1 MIDLLSFPAFLLILT
16 RVSAFF
22 LTIPVFSN
30 KNLPTIHKIGLSLF
44 LSWIMLYAISPDP
57 IPINGFF
64 LLLIMK
70 EAMIGLAIGFIAAIV
85 FYALQVAG
93 GFIDLQ
99 MGFAIA
105 NVFDPQTGIQTP
117 LMGRY
122 LYTFAM
128 LFLLAVDG
136 HHMLLDGIFYS
147 YNFLPLDSP
156 IANFGNG
163 SMTRFVV
170 SVFSGMF
177 LVALQMAIPIVGT
190 LFLADLALGIVART
204 VPQMN
209 IFVIGLPVKILI
221 ALVLFLVVM
230 PAFFVSIQ
238 MLIEQ
243 MRDTMVNLMELLGA
257 A

>member
-1 MIDLLSFPAFLLILT
+1 MIDLNSLPAFLLILT

-22 LTIPVFSN
+22 LTIPVFSYR
-30 KNLPTIHKIGLSLF
+30 NLPAAHKIGLSLF
-44 LSWIMLYAISPDP
+44 LAWIMLYAVDP
-57 IPINGFF
+57 APVPVDGTF
-64 LLLIMK
+64 LILVIK
-70 EAMIGLAIGFIAAIV
+70 EAMIGLTIGFIAAIV

-122 LYTFAM
+122 LYTFAV
-128 LFLLAVDG
+128 LFLLATDG

-147 YNFLPLDSP
+147 YQFLPV
-156 IANFGNG
+156 G
-163 SMTRFVV
+163 SDLAGMGDGSVAKYAV
-170 SVFSGMF
+170 NVFSGMF
-177 LVALQMAIPIVGT
+177 LIALQMAIPIVGT

-221 ALVLFLVVM
+221 ALILFLVVM

-238 MLIEQ
+238 LLIDE
-243 MRDTMVNLMELLGA
+243 MREAMRNMMELLGA
-257 A
+257 V

>member
-22 LTIPVFSN
+22 VTIPVFSN
-30 KNLPTIHKIGLSLF
+30 KNLPVIHKIGFSLF
-44 LSWIMLYAISPDP
+44 LSWIMLYTVHPDP
-57 IPINGFF
+57 IPINGAF
-64 LLLIMK
+64 LLLVIK
-70 EAMIGLAIGFIAAIV
+70 ETMIGLSIGFTAAIV
-85 FYALQVAG
+85 FYAIQVAG

-128 LFLLAVDG
+128 LFLLATDG

-147 YNFLPLDSP
+147 YKFLPLDSP
-156 IANFGNG
+156 MIHFGDG
-163 SMTRFVV
+163 SVAKHIV

-221 ALVLFLVVM
+221 AFVLFIVVL

-243 MRDTMVNLMELLGA
+243 MREAMINLMKLLGA

>member
-16 RVSAFF
+16 RVSAFL

-30 KNLPTIHKIGLSLF
+30 KNLPVFHKIGLSLF
-44 LSWIMLYAISPDP
+44 LSWIMLYAVNPDP
-57 IPINGFF
+57 IGIDGGFI
-64 LLLIMK
+64 LLAIK
-70 EAMIGLAIGFIAAIV
+70 EAMIGLSIGFIAAIV

-128 LFLLAVDG
+128 LFLLATDG

-147 YNFLPLDSP
+147 YQFLPIDSA

-163 SMTRFVV
+163 SLTRFVL

-190 LFLADLALGIVART
+190 LFLTDLALGIVART

-209 IFVIGLPVKILI
+209 IFVIGLPIKILV
-221 ALVLFLVVM
+221 ALVLFLVVL

-243 MRDTMVNLMELLGA
+243 MRESMISLMELLGA

>member
-30 KNLPTIHKIGLSLF
+30 KNLPTVHKIGLSLF
-44 LSWIMLYAISPDP
+44 LSWIMLYTVHPDP
-57 IPINGFF
+57 IPINGSF
-64 LLLIMK
+64 LLLVIK
-70 EAMIGLAIGFIAAIV
+70 EAMIGLSIGFTAAIV
-85 FYALQVAG
+85 FYAIQVAG

-128 LFLLAVDG
+128 LFLLATDG

-147 YNFLPLDSP
+147 YKFLPLDSP
-156 IANFGNG
+156 MIHFGDG
-163 SMTRFVV
+163 SAAKHII

-209 IFVIGLPVKILI
+209 IFVIGLPLKILI
-221 ALVLFLVVM
+221 ALVLFIVVL
-230 PAFFVSIQ
+230 PAFFVSIE

-243 MRDTMVNLMELLGA
+243 MRDAMINLMRLLGA

>member
-1 MIDLLSFPAFLLILT
+1 MIDLAVFPAFILILT

-30 KNLPTIHKIGLSLF
+30 KNLPVIHKIGLALF
-44 LSWIMLYAISPDP
+44 LSWIMLYAINPDP
-57 IPINGFF
+57 VPVNSSF
-64 LLLIMK
+64 LILIIK
-70 EAMIGLAIGFIAAIV
+70 EAMIGLSIGFIAAIV
-85 FYALQVAG
+85 FYAIQVAG

-122 LYTFAM
+122 LYTFAV
-128 LFLLAVDG
+128 LFLLATDA

-147 YNFLPLDSP
+147 YKFLPLDSA

-163 SMTRFVV
+163 SMTKFVI

-209 IFVIGLPVKILI
+209 IFVIGLPLKILI

-238 MLIEQ
+238 LLVDQ
-243 MRDTMVNLMELLGA
+243 MRDSMVNLLELLGA

>member
-22 LTIPVFSN
+22 MTIPVFSN
-30 KNLPTIHKIGLSLF
+30 KNLPVIHKIGLSVF
-44 LSWIMLYAISPDP
+44 LSWIMLYTVHPDHIAID
-57 IPINGFF
+57 GAF
-64 LLLIMK
+64 LLLIIK
-70 EAMIGLAIGFIAAIV
+70 EAMVGLTIGFTAAIV
-85 FYALQVAG
+85 FYAIQVAG

-128 LFLLAVDG
+128 LFLLATDG

-147 YNFLPLDSP
+147 YKFVPIDSS
-156 IANFGNG
+156 IAHFADGDV
-163 SMTRFVV
+163 TKHIV
-170 SVFSGMF
+170 SVCSGMF

-221 ALVLFLVVM
+221 ALVLFIVVL
-230 PAFFVSIQ
+230 PAFFVTVQ
-238 MLIEQ
+238 LLTEQ
-243 MRDTMVNLMELLGA
+243 MHEAMVNLMKLLGA

>member
-1 MIDLLSFPAFLLILT
+1 MVDLAAFPAFLLILT

-30 KNLPTIHKIGLSLF
+30 KNLPVMHKIGLSLF
-44 LSWIMLYAISPDP
+44 LSWIMLYAIDPKP
-57 IPINGFF
+57 IPLDGSFF
-64 LLLIMK
+64 LLIIK
-70 EAMIGLAIGFIAAIV
+70 EAMVGLSIGFIAAIV
-85 FYALQVAG
+85 FYAIQVAG

-122 LYTFAM
+122 LYTFAI
-128 LFLLAVDG
+128 LFLLATDA

-147 YNFLPLDSP
+147 YQFLPLDST
-156 IANFGNG
+156 ISNFGDG
-163 SMTRFVV
+163 GITRFVI

-230 PAFFVSIQ
+230 PAFFVSVQ
-238 MLIEQ
+238 MLVDQ
-243 MRDTMVNLMELLGA
+243 MRDSMINLMELLGA

>member
-1 MIDLLSFPAFLLILT
+1 MIDLAAFPAFLLIIT

-30 KNLPTIHKIGLSLF
+30 KNLPVIHKIGLSLF
-44 LSWIMLYAISPDP
+44 LSWIMFYAINPDP
-57 IPINGFF
+57 ISINSSF
-64 LLLIMK
+64 LLLIIK
-70 EAMIGLAIGFIAAIV
+70 EAMVGLSIGFVAAIV
-85 FYALQVAG
+85 FYAIQVAG

-122 LYTFAM
+122 LYTFAL
-128 LFLLAVDG
+128 LFLLSTDA

-147 YNFLPLDSP
+147 YKFLPLDSA

-163 SMTRFVV
+163 GMTRFVI

-221 ALVLFLVVM
+221 ALVLFLVIM
-230 PAFFVSIQ
+230 PAFFVSVQ
-238 MLIEQ
+238 LLVDQ
-243 MRDTMVNLMELLGA
+243 MRDSMLNLMKLLGA

>member
-1 MIDLLSFPAFLLILT
+1 MIEFTAFPAFLLILT

-30 KNLPTIHKIGLSLF
+30 KNLPVVHKIGLSLF
-44 LSWIMLYAISPDP
+44 LSWIVLYAINPDP
-57 IPINGFF
+57 VSINGLF
-64 LLLIMK
+64 LLLIIK
-70 EAMIGLAIGFIAAIV
+70 EAMIGLSIGFVAAIV
-85 FYALQVAG
+85 FYAIQVAG

-122 LYTFAM
+122 LYTFAI
-128 LFLLAVDG
+128 LFLLATDA

-147 YNFLPLDSP
+147 YKFLPLNSA

-163 SMTRFVV
+163 GMTRFVI

-221 ALVLFLVVM
+221 ALVLFLVIM
-230 PAFFVSIQ
+230 PAFFVSVQ
-238 MLIEQ
+238 LLVDQ
-243 MRDTMVNLMELLGA
+243 MRDSMINLMKLLGA

>member
-1 MIDLLSFPAFLLILT
+1 MVDLVAFPAFLLILT

-30 KNLPTIHKIGLSLF
+30 KNLPVMHKIGLSLF
-44 LSWIMLYAISPDP
+44 LSWIMLYAVDPKPISLDAT
-57 IPINGFF
+57 FF
-64 LLLIMK
+64 LLIIK
-70 EAMIGLAIGFIAAIV
+70 EAMVGLTIGFIAAIV
-85 FYALQVAG
+85 FYAIQVAG

-122 LYTFAM
+122 LYTFAI
-128 LFLLAVDG
+128 LFLLATDA

-147 YNFLPLDSP
+147 YQFLPIDSA
-156 IANFGNG
+156 ISNFGDG
-163 SMTRFVV
+163 GVMKFVL

-230 PAFFVSIQ
+230 PAFFVSVQ
-238 MLIEQ
+238 MLVDQ
-243 MRDTMVNLMELLGA
+243 MRDSMINLMELLGA
-257 A
+257 

>member
-1 MIDLLSFPAFLLILT
+1 MIDISSFPAFLLILT

-22 LTIPVFSN
+22 LTIPVFSYR
-30 KNLPTIHKIGLSLF
+30 NLPAMHKIGLSLT
-44 LSWIMLYAISPDP
+44 LAWIMLYAVDP
-57 IPINGFF
+57 KPVPVDGTF
-64 LLLIMK
+64 LVLVLK
-70 EAMIGLAIGFIAAIV
+70 EAMIGLSIGFIAAIV

-122 LYTFAM
+122 LYTFAI
-128 LFLLAVDG
+128 LFLLATDG

-147 YNFLPLDSP
+147 YKFLPVGSS
-156 IANFGNG
+156 IAGFGDAN
-163 SMTRFVV
+163 TAKYVV

-177 LVALQMAIPIVGT
+177 LIALQMAIPIVGT

-230 PAFFVSIQ
+230 PAFFVSVQ
-238 MLIEQ
+238 MLTEE
-243 MRDTMVNLMELLGA
+243 MREAMRNLMELLGA
-257 A
+257 V